1 MEQHR
6 PDLALNR
13 PVKDIQTAHDAS
25 FEKARIDPNAWTP
38 RQLLEAARRQG
49 GEEAAEGVWHAMLD
63 NNAIGLGLGIGR
75 AGITLGD
82 IVRYDDDQLPAVR
95 YTGALAGASAM
106 ASQDRPVTDPD
117 VIGATGFYYLYDRNA
132 REWSSV
138 ASGGVA
144 GPVMRRVTDP
154 ERIAELDDARA
165 VRLERQEKAAQFHPL
180 DPARERGISESPW
193 TLADAGSPSRDTRAA
208 MSDPTH
214 PDHPDHRLYP
224 GSRDAVHRLDASP
237 GRAPDEHSANLTAS
251 LARLPRET
259 VLARTEPAV
268 LRRHAAPPR
277 PGQNVT
283 LRTDEP

>member
-1 MEQHR
+1 
-6 PDLALNR
+6 
-13 PVKDIQTAHDAS
+13 
-25 FEKARIDPNAWTP
+25 
-38 RQLLEAARRQG
+38 
-49 GEEAAEGVWHAMLD
+49 MLD

-154 ERIAELDDARA
+154 ESNAALHHARA
-165 VRLERQEKAAQFHPL
+165 VRLERQEKAAQFHQPDTPRRRGLSLSTWPL
-180 DPARERGISESPW
+180 
-193 TLADAGSPSRDTRAA
+193 
-208 MSDPTH
+208 
-214 PDHPDHRLYP
+214 
-224 GSRDAVHRLDASP
+224 P
-237 GRAPDEHSANLTAS
+237 GRPE
-251 LARLPRET
+251 
-259 VLARTEPAV
+259 
-268 LRRHAAPPR
+268 
-277 PGQNVT
+277 
-283 LRTDEP
+283 